1 MMESE
6 EPIEHVTNLLKE
18 LQASSKQIGSGLVFM
33 LKGGVVKQVRI
44 NEQEPVWIQNLKRGI
59 VHLFSVNFLGKDK
72 TTGDNLLFS
81 KTEVCRKE
89 IFTYVLLLLTTS
101 KFYKTNLIILMC
113 KIF

>member
-89 IFTYVLLLLTTS
+89 IFTYLC
-101 KFYKTNLIILMC
+101 FIIINYF
-113 KIF
+113 KILQNKSYHFNV

>member
-18 LQASSKQIGSGLVFM
+18 LKASSKQIGSGLVFM

-72 TTGDNLLFS
+72 TTGDSLLFS

-89 IFTYVLLLLTTS
+89 IITFLC
-101 KFYKTNLIILMC
+101 FIIIINDF
-113 KIF
+113 KI